1 MSMCQLHQ
9 SSVRVS
15 SVQGNNDGRLEGFR
29 LEEKNN
35 SMTHHLHLFKP
46 SVRSVRAVRPRT
58 RWSLAYPRRPGPE
71 AAVDQQAAPR
81 VGRGVFAMAQLSEY
95 EPVQLKERN
104 AVFGGELR
112 VPCR

>member
-1 MSMCQLHQ
+1 M
-9 SSVRVS
+9 
-15 SVQGNNDGRLEGFR
+15 QGNNDGRLEGFR
-29 LEEKNN
+29 LDET
-35 SMTHHLHLFKP
+35 MTHHLHLFKP
-46 SVRSVRAVRPRT
+46 SVRSVRAVPREHAG
-58 RWSLAYPRRPGPE
+58 LVYPRWPGPE

-104 AVFGGELR
+104 AVLSGELR

>member
-29 LEEKNN
+29 LEET
-35 SMTHHLHLFKP
+35 MTHHLHLFQALC
-46 SVRSVRAVRPRT
+46 AVCARGAPPRT
-58 RWSLAYPRRPGPE
+58 RWSLVYPRCWPGPE

-95 EPVQLKERN
+95 EPMELKERN
-104 AVFGGELR
+104 AVFSGELG